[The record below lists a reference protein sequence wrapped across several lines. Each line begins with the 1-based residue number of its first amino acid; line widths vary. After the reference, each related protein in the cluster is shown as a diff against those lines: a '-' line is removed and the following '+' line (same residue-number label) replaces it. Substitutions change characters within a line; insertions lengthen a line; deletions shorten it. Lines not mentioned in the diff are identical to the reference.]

1 MSENLTPNTPLVP
14 PNHTPLQR
22 ALDQHGQLTQTLE
35 TGISLLRGFK
45 SHPNPNLLPWL
56 VWEYGLDPL
65 EPYLD
70 NLDQVLL
77 QGLSWQRIRGTR
89 ASLAMAVGWLGV
101 PLLDIEESGS
111 LRHFYRYQLHLDSVP
126 GEWQLNRLAQLS
138 ELSAPA
144 RSELVR
150 ITYQLD
156 IRELALSSGQFGDL
170 LSDQSGFHYTLQ
182 DGKQVRLSRQRT
194 HSERTDMSLQ
204 GGSSVLRKRGQL
216 WGHAHGSRLGALVL
230 SEPPVSHLQA
240 GISHQ
245 RAIVSHIHTQPGLWQ
260 ASWSAVSWS
269 HSQAPQLVQCH
280 YSLT

>member
-1 MSENLTPNTPLVP
+1 MSENLTPNSPLVP
-14 PNHTPLQR
+14 PNHTKLQW

-70 NLDQVLL
+70 NLDEVLL

-101 PLLDIEESGS
+101 PLLQIEESDS

-144 RSELVR
+144 RSQLVR

-170 LSDQSGFHYTLQ
+170 LSDQSGFRYTLQ
-182 DGKQVRLSRQRT
+182 DGQQVRLSRLRA
-194 HSERTDMSLQ
+194 HSEGTEVSVQ
-204 GGSSVLRKRGQL
+204 SEGGVLRKRGQL
-216 WGHAHGSRLGALVL
+216 WGQVHDVRLGSLVL
-230 SEPPVSHLQA
+230 SEPPASHLLA

-245 RAIVSHIHTQPGLWQ
+245 RNIASHIHTQPGLWQ
-260 ASWSAVSWS
+260 GSWSTVSWS
-269 HSQAPQLVQCH
+269 HNQTPQLVQCH

>member
-14 PNHTPLQR
+14 PNHTTLQWT
-22 ALDQHGQLTQTLE
+22 LDQHGQLTQTLE

-70 NLDQVLL
+70 NLDEVLL

-101 PLLDIEESGS
+101 PLLQIEESGS

-144 RSELVR
+144 RSQLVR
-150 ITYQLD
+150 VTYQLD

-170 LSDQSGFHYTLQ
+170 LSDQSGFRYTLQ
-182 DGKQVRLSRQRT
+182 DGKQIRLSRQRSHCDGT
-194 HSERTDMSLQ
+194 DISAHS
-204 GGSSVLRKRGQL
+204 GNGVVRKRGQL
-216 WGHAHGSRLGALVL
+216 WGQVHSSRLGSLVL
-230 SEPPVSHLQA
+230 SEPTTCNLLA

-245 RAIVSHIHTQPGLWQ
+245 RNVASHTHTQPGLWQ
-260 ASWSAVSWS
+260 GSWSTVSWS
-269 HSQAPQLVQCH
+269 HSQTPQLVQCH